1 MGLCCGVDLKPMLWD
16 QPEAPCCGINLKP
29 IIGHWNE
36 YHVFICLVFNQA
48 LSFVLGHLVYTHE
61 VLSRFKGLIRIK
73 SLDEQKLICIWDL
86 ETNRNFQKQEWAYL
100 RSYFLKATTA
110 LVLNINRLVVR
121 AVQRDQ
127 PPLLWYEAV
136 KTNK

>member
-1 MGLCCGVDLKPMLWD
+1 MGLCCGVDLKP
-16 QPEAPCCGINLKP
+16 
-29 IIGHWNE
+29 
-36 YHVFICLVFNQA
+36 HVVGSTSSPLLGTEMNIMFLSIWFLIRHCLLFWA
-48 LSFVLGHLVYTHE
+48 TRE
-61 VLSRFKGLIRIK
+61 VLSRVQGLIRIK